1 MPSLMFLSRRLAPAL
16 LMLLAAIALP
26 AFANDA
32 APGGTSAQVGLVIQ
46 AGDAAPL
53 TLTRDRLAA
62 LPQTTQRVTQRTG
75 RGEATTEW
83 TGPLLW
89 TVLTSAGLVDPD
101 KHGDHPRLVL
111 RISGRDG
118 YAVAV
123 ALAELAPG
131 YAGKPILIALSRDG
145 ADLAEGALR
154 LVVPGDGR
162 AGRSVRDLA
171 RITVSP

>member
-1 MPSLMFLSRRLAPAL
+1 MPSLMPLPRRLALAL
-16 LMLLAAIALP
+16 LLLVAAGP
-26 AFANDA
+26 AMAEGADVGSPA
-32 APGGTSAQVGLVIQ
+32 GLVVQ
-46 AGDAAPL
+46 AGEAAPL

-62 LPQTTQRVTQRTG
+62 LPQITQRVTQRTG
-75 RGEATTEW
+75 RGETTAEW

-101 KHGDHPRLVL
+101 HHGDHPKLMARMT
-111 RISGRDG
+111 GRDG
-118 YAVAV
+118 YAVVV
-123 ALAELAPG
+123 ALAELAPDYQG
-131 YAGKPILIALSRDG
+131 QPILVALRRDG

-171 RITVSP
+171 RITVSR

>member
-1 MPSLMFLSRRLAPAL
+1 MPFLMLLSRRLTPAL
-16 LMLLAAIALP
+16 LMLLATLALP
-26 AFANDA
+26 AFADDA
-32 APGGTSAQVGLVIQ
+32 TPGGTGAPAGLVIQ

-89 TVLTSAGLVDPD
+89 TVLTSTGLVDAD

-118 YAVAV
+118 YAVTV

-131 YAGKPILIALSRDG
+131 YEGKPVLVALSRDG
-145 ADLAEGALR
+145 TDLAEGALR

-171 RITVSP
+171 RIAVSH